1 MLSKS
6 FALSRQVSS
15 DDLAVLKMP
24 MTTVVC
30 ETETSPGSF
39 IQLRGP
45 FTRYERHLGSV
56 GGSVAV
62 ETVEATVSIPGLAFV
77 VAPLLRHYLSR
88 TGSRGEFP
96 SWHPPS
102 TLTAHQLRA
111 LAGLLWLSLVVSYV
125 STLLGQTL
133 TYSASDLHGS
143 PLAQGVVLAVSRA
156 DFLIALPLAALSDK
170 LGRRRVMV
178 ATASLSALVSLLSA
192 GAFSM
197 GSLAVA
203 QVMAKG
209 LATTASIVIIISVAE
224 LMPQGARAF
233 ALALL
238 IVGSA
243 LGAGLCAA
251 FVSVGGAFPQGW
263 RFLYGISVLGA
274 VLVFTVAHLVPETL
288 HLPRPI
294 VQSRYRGVR
303 IDPRHRGR
311 LVLISLAA
319 VLINVYFIP
328 LSQFR
333 NDFLRINQH
342 FSSSEISLF
351 TIFASLPGGL
361 GLALGG
367 RLTETRGRKSVGT
380 VGLIIGSLALSIAFL
395 SSGVALWLTYI
406 VGAIAG
412 TASSPAIGIYGPELF
427 PEAVRGR
434 ANAYA
439 TAAGRISSAV
449 GVLFVGWAATRM
461 GGYGPPIALLGIA
474 PLVLGVLIYF
484 AFPETKGER
493 LEDISRLP
501 MAPWSDGKELPR
513 SPS

>member
-6 FALSRQVSS
+6 FTLSRQVGS
-15 DDLAVLKMP
+15 DDLVLLSTP
-24 MTTVVC
+24 MNSVVH
-30 ETETSPGSF
+30 ETEASPGRF
-39 IQLRGP
+39 VQIRGP
-45 FTRYERHLGSV
+45 FTRYERYLDSSSPAG
-56 GGSVAV
+56 AV
-62 ETVEATVSIPGLAFV
+62 ETIEATVSMPGLAFV
-77 VAPLLRHYLSR
+77 AAPLLRRYLSQ
-88 TGSRGEFP
+88 TGPRGDFP
-96 SWHPPS
+96 PWHPPS
-102 TLTAHQLRA
+102 TLSAEQLRA
-111 LAGLLWLSLVVSYV
+111 LSGLVWLSLVVSYV

-143 PLAQGVVLAVSRA
+143 PFSQGVVLAVSRA
-156 DFLIALPLAALSDK
+156 DFLIALPLAALSDR
-170 LGRRRVMV
+170 LGRRRVV
-178 ATASLSALVSLLSA
+178 LTTTVLSALASLLSA

-203 QVMAKG
+203 QVLAKG
-209 LATTASIVIIISVAE
+209 LATTASIVIIVSVAE

-233 ALALL
+233 ALSLL

-263 RFLYGISVLGA
+263 RYLYGISVLGV
-274 VLVFTVAHLVPETL
+274 VLVIAVAPLMKETL
-288 HLPRPI
+288 HLPR
-294 VQSRYRGVR
+294 SRVRRHSSGPR

-333 NDFLRINQH
+333 NDFLRVNQH
-342 FSSSEISLF
+342 FSSGEISLF

-367 RLTETRGRKSVGT
+367 RLTETRGRKT
-380 VGLIIGSLALSIAFL
+380 VGAVGLVIGSLALSLAFL
-395 SSGVALWLTYI
+395 SSGLALWLTYV

-412 TASSPAIGIYGPELF
+412 TAASPAIGIYGPELF

-439 TAAGRISSAV
+439 TAAGRISSAL

-461 GGYGPPIALLGIA
+461 GGYGSPIAILGIA
-474 PLVLGVLIYF
+474 PLLLGVLIYF
-484 AFPETKGER
+484 AFPETKGKP
-493 LEDISRLP
+493 LEEISRLP
-501 MAPWSDGKELPR
+501 AAPWSEAKDLPR
-513 SPS
+513 SPT